1 MMGNVERINRIL
13 ASLLVMALL
22 AGVLGCQQNRPYNTE
37 AAATA
42 ENPAL
47 LEEPGLVESSD
58 PLSGAEAADLQR
70 NAEVQLVEQ
79 MGRHRANY
87 KETLELMLDF
97 YNRQGNQLKARWVKE
112 ELKNLNLGPRYAYL
126 VVAEV
131 AGPDLR
137 ASTMVMEADVLYDEG
152 MATMKSGRGSLG
164 KIGVDKKAMYAAV
177 EKFNQLITLYPDSD
191 KIDDAAFQ
199 IGEIYNHYLGE
210 KTTAML
216 YYQRVWQWEPQTL
229 LPARFA
235 VARIYD
241 DYFHNRTK
249 AIEYYEKAIHLESSY
264 TKNATYAQKR
274 IEILNRELS
283 R

>member
-1 MMGNVERINRIL
+1 MMGNVRGIGRNVLIL
-13 ASLLVMALL
+13 FVMILL
-22 AGVLGCQQNRPYNTE
+22 AGVLGCQQNRQYDQNAPDV
-37 AAATA
+37 

-47 LEEPGLVESSD
+47 LEEPGLMETTD
-58 PLSGAEAADLQR
+58 PLGRAEEADLAR

-79 MGRHRANY
+79 MGRYRANY
-87 KETLELMLDF
+87 METLELMLDF
-97 YNRQGNQLKARWVKE
+97 YNRQGNQLKSRWVKE
-112 ELKNLNLGPRYAYL
+112 EIKNLNLGPRYSYL

-137 ASTMVMEADVLYDEG
+137 ASKMVMEADVLYDQG
-152 MATMKSGRGSLG
+152 MAMMKSGRGSLG
-164 KIGVDKKAMYAAV
+164 KIGVDKKAMYSAID
-177 EKFNQLITLYPDSD
+177 KFNQLITLYPDSD

-199 IGEIYNHYLGE
+199 IAEIYNHYLSE

-216 YYQRVWQWEPQTL
+216 YYQRVWQWDPQSL

-249 AIEYYEKAIHLESSY
+249 AIEYYEKSINLESSY
-264 TKNATYAQKR
+264 TKNVTYAQNR